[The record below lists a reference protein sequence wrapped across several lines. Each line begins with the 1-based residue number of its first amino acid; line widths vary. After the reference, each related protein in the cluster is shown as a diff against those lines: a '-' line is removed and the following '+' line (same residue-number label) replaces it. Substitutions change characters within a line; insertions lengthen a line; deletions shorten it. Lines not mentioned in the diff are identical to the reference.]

1 MKKIYIH
8 SGKGYWLGSKVIVV
22 ASSKEEAET
31 LISEVLI
38 SIGLNKEPLNIEEI
52 SIKNNSVIY
61 ADNGDY

>member
-1 MKKIYIH
+1 MKKIYTH
-8 SGKGYWLGSKVIVV
+8 SGKGYWIGSKVIVV

-38 SIGLNKEPLNIEEI
+38 SIGLNDPLNIEEM
-52 SIKNNSVIY
+52 SIENNLVIY